1 MKSHFL
7 VLIGV
12 FVALIEAAHAEECVT
27 VETTVEGNSLEGQLW
42 PDQEITVLGWGCGS
56 PERYDYIV
64 FEVENKKE
72 QVIKQVWGLPG
83 DELKLLD
90 KGKFSVNGV
99 EAKTPFGRPYVLL
112 GYAKTR
118 FKKFEGKLTGYLVL
132 GHPGSVD
139 STRVGLIKKWD
150 IFGYV
155 PKEQA
160 QKTAN

>member
-1 MKSHFL
+1 MKL
-7 VLIGV
+7 KYLIFFCIVSLLSGTV
-12 FVALIEAAHAEECVT
+12 HAEECIT

-64 FEVENKKE
+64 FEVEDRE
-72 QVIKQVWGLPG
+72 AQVIKQVWGLPG
-83 DELKLLD
+83 DELKLLE
-90 KGKFSVNGV
+90 KGKFSINGV

-118 FKKFEGKLTGYLVL
+118 FKKIEGKLTGYLVL

-139 STRVGLIKKWD
+139 STRVGLIEKWD

-155 PKEQA
+155 PQEQA
-160 QKTAN
+160 QKPSR